1 MIKRLMVSL
10 LFAAAV
16 AVPAQAQA
24 DSFQACTPPQHM
36 NNFGIPIA
44 ASPSLWVNPSCAGP
58 QSGRRCAWTHLP
70 KSGDG
75 CINYPP
81 VASPVG
87 NVRATGTPG

>member
-1 MIKRLMVSL
+1 MMPIVL
-10 LFAAAV
+10 AAAFG
-16 AVPAQAQA
+16 VPVPAQA
-24 DSFQACTPPQHM
+24 DSFQACTPPHHM

-44 ASPSLWVNPSCAGP
+44 ATPSLWVNPSCAGP

-70 KSGDG
+70 NNDG

-87 NVRATGTPG
+87 NVRAAGTPD

>member
-1 MIKRLMVSL
+1 MKRLMVCI

-16 AVPAQAQA
+16 AVPVQAHA

-44 ASPSLWVNPSCAGP
+44 ATPSLWVNPSCAGP

-70 KSGDG
+70 RTGDG

-87 NVRATGTPG
+87 NVRAAGTPD

>member
-1 MIKRLMVSL
+1 MKRLL
-10 LFAAAV
+10 LVFTVIAGLS
-16 AVPAQAQA
+16 VPAQAPG

-44 ASPSLWVNPSCAGP
+44 ATPSLWVNPSCAGP
-58 QSGRRCAWTHLP
+58 HSGRRCAWTHLP
-70 KSGDG
+70 HSGDG

-87 NVRATGTPG
+87 NVRVAGTPE

>member
-1 MIKRLMVSL
+1 MTRLLVAAL
-10 LFAAAV
+10 LAAAV
-16 AVPAQAQA
+16 GVPAQAQA

-44 ASPSLWVNPSCAGP
+44 ATPSLWVNPSCAGP
-58 QSGRRCAWTHLP
+58 RSGRRCAWTHLP
-70 KSGDG
+70 NTEG

-87 NVRATGTPG
+87 TARAAGRPD

>member
-1 MIKRLMVSL
+1 MKRLL
-10 LFAAAV
+10 LVV
-16 AVPAQAQA
+16 AVTTGLGAPAYAHA

-70 KSGDG
+70 ATGEG

-81 VASPVG
+81 VATWTQE
-87 NVRATGTPG
+87 VRS